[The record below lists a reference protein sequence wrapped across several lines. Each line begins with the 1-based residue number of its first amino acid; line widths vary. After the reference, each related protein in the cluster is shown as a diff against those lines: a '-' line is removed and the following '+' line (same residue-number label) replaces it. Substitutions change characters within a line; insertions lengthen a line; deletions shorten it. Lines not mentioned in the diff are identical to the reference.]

1 MAILVVLCLLFP
13 YRSEEMKMIEI
24 LIIEDD
30 KRIADIHRRFIE
42 KIQGFQVI
50 GAAHNGAEAKD
61 WIQVLKPQLIL
72 LDVFLPDMKGTDLLP
87 FIKSESPESDIIFIT
102 AASETAIVKKAF
114 RAGVSDYMLKPL
126 TFDRFQK
133 SLLAYQSKSMS
144 LEKSDSLNEQSIEQL
159 WNKNHEAYMEQ
170 VITPKGIDP
179 STMIKIK
186 EQLAISSTGI
196 TAEEMGTACGM
207 SRSTARRYLEHLT
220 ADQKA
225 RAELLYGT
233 IGRPERRYFFTP

>member
-1 MAILVVLCLLFP
+1 
-13 YRSEEMKMIEI
+13 MKMIEI

-186 EQLAISSTGI
+186 EKLAISSTGI
-196 TAEEMGTACGM
+196 TAEEMGIACGM

>member
-1 MAILVVLCLLFP
+1 
-13 YRSEEMKMIEI
+13 MIEI

-186 EQLAISSTGI
+186 EKLAISSTGI
-196 TAEEMGTACGM
+196 TAEEMGIACGM

>member
-1 MAILVVLCLLFP
+1 
-13 YRSEEMKMIEI
+13 MKMIEI

-186 EQLAISSTGI
+186 EKLAISSTGI
-196 TAEEMGTACGM
+196 TAEEMGIACGM

-220 ADQKA
+220 TDQKA